1 MHHSIISGDLLFKKG
16 CALFHTTKCFK
27 GDQDCVLQ
35 SGTTVPWPWAQ
46 FGADAKPQEK
56 LVLVAPIMR
65 GDKTNGILGTVQR
78 SAAKKIRSWFVR
90 QKDVEESLHCGP

>member
-35 SGTTVPWPWAQ
+35 SGPQ
-46 FGADAKPQEK
+46 KPQEK
-56 LVLVAPIMR
+56 LVPVAPIMR

-90 QKDVEESLHCGP
+90 QKDVEESLPCGP

>member
-46 FGADAKPQEK
+46 FGADAKATGK
-56 LVLVAPIMR
+56 ISTCC
-65 GDKTNGILGTVQR
+65 TNNAGRQNQWDFGYSTTV
-78 SAAKKIRSWFVR
+78 SC
-90 QKDVEESLHCGP
+90 QKDQIMVCAAEGC